1 MGGGGHG
8 VAITGRGAA
17 QVVVRPLVVVL
28 AAEAMEGALLSRE
41 RAAGRADGA
50 RLERFVHALVGSV
63 VLGGGGS
70 GALVLD
76 AQPHPPDVELREAV
90 NAGGGKGHTV
100 VGADRVRQAMGTK
113 DLHEAGPYT
122 KAFRGQ
128 QALAG

>member
-17 QVVVRPLVVVL
+17 QVLVRPLVVVL
-28 AAEAMEGALLSRE
+28 AAEGIEGALLSRE

-70 GALVLD
+70 GALGLD
-76 AQPHPPDVELREAV
+76 AQPHPPDREPREAGK
-90 NAGGGKGHTV
+90 AGGGKGQAR
-100 VGADRVRQAMGTK
+100 VG
-113 DLHEAGPYT
+113 
-122 KAFRGQ
+122 
-128 QALAG
+128 